1 MSDRANRQIKAP
13 QYLSEYELGTKVHSN
28 DKEVLE
34 EHSQELN
41 GVKGEILVLQII
53 PLLHDDASK
62 NDLKLHIASVHEGN
76 KPFKCELCDHSFSR
90 KDVLNRHVESV
101 QKGIKPRVT

>member
-1 MSDRANRQIKAP
+1 MSQRTKRQIKPP
-13 QYLSEYELGTKVHSN
+13 QYLEEYELGTKLHSN

-53 PLLHDDASK
+53 PLLHDEISAINS
-62 NDLKLHIASVHEGN
+62 L
-76 KPFKCELCDHSFSR
+76 
-90 KDVLNRHVESV
+90 
-101 QKGIKPRVT
+101 